1 MFLRIS
7 PIIFSPFIINR
18 ISSLDELLSFGEI
31 SFDTVEPLADRF
43 LITYQRWSQ
52 MMSDK
57 EEIEK
62 KNGFSFVCT
71 KRSINEMVMRTSSSY
86 LAVIEKKRSEILP
99 VDEASTRLLAVSW
112 QANLTGWQS
121 VVEVNSTRHFS
132 TEEPLLNKNEKRNK
146 NKRTFHVNGKPLR
159 SRSKP
164 VKFIQTARQGAVLL
178 LYG

>member
-62 KNGFSFVCT
+62 K
-71 KRSINEMVMRTSSSY
+71 KRVFFHLYKEIHQRDGDENLFILFGRY
-86 LAVIEKKRSEILP
+86 REKTIGDPTCR
-99 VDEASTRLLAVSW
+99 
-112 QANLTGWQS
+112 
-121 VVEVNSTRHFS
+121 
-132 TEEPLLNKNEKRNK
+132 
-146 NKRTFHVNGKPLR
+146 
-159 SRSKP
+159 
-164 VKFIQTARQGAVLL
+164 
-178 LYG
+178 

>member
-86 LAVIEKKRSEILP
+86 LAVIEKKRS
-99 VDEASTRLLAVSW
+99 
-112 QANLTGWQS
+112 
-121 VVEVNSTRHFS
+121 
-132 TEEPLLNKNEKRNK
+132 
-146 NKRTFHVNGKPLR
+146 
-159 SRSKP
+159 
-164 VKFIQTARQGAVLL
+164 
-178 LYG
+178 

>member
-62 KNGFSFVCT
+62 KKTGFLSFVQRDPST
-71 KRSINEMVMRTSSSY
+71 RWWWEPLHLIWPLSRKNDRRSY
-86 LAVIEKKRSEILP
+86 LSMKRRRGCWPS
-99 VDEASTRLLAVSW
+99 VDKPIWPDGNQSSRWIPLAISPPKSRSW
-112 QANLTGWQS
+112 TK
-121 VVEVNSTRHFS
+121 T
-132 TEEPLLNKNEKRNK
+132 KNEIKIK
-146 NKRTFHVNGKPLR
+146 EHSTLMV
-159 SRSKP
+159 SS
-164 VKFIQTARQGAVLL
+164 
-178 LYG
+178 

>member
-1 MFLRIS
+1 MKNNKMFLRIS

-62 KNGFSFVCT
+62 K
-71 KRSINEMVMRTSSSY
+71 
-86 LAVIEKKRSEILP
+86 KKRVFFRLYKEIHQRDGDENLFILFGRYREKTIVDP
-99 VDEASTRLLAVSW
+99 TCRWSVDEVVGR
-112 QANLTGWQS
+112 QLTSQFDRMAISRRGEFHSPFLHRRAAPEQ
-121 VVEVNSTRHFS
+121 
-132 TEEPLLNKNEKRNK
+132 KRK
-146 NKRTFHVNGKPLR
+146 TK
-159 SRSKP
+159 
-164 VKFIQTARQGAVLL
+164 
-178 LYG
+178 